1 MKFLKSLI
9 IASAVFFSVASFSED
24 AGVPSLSTSASN
36 DALSSS
42 LKAEEVKGTS
52 PGILVVLSL
61 ENKGENSVKINLNQ
75 SVTVDRVFTKGTKIK
90 SLEKFKPNL
99 YEDLGSNAKEVSHK
113 MQVLYLPPGT
123 KKEIYYFVQTSSKG
137 LFYITFVSEKEG
149 LSLPDEKGKDL
160 PLAFYANKIIYIPE

>member
-1 MKFLKSLI
+1 MKLLKSFI
-9 IASAVFFSVASFSED
+9 IASAVFFSVASFAED
-24 AGVPSLSTSASN
+24 AGVPSLSTSSPN

-42 LKAEEVKGTS
+42 LKAEEVKGSS

-75 SVTVDRVFTKGTKIK
+75 SITVDRVLTKGTKIK

-99 YEDLGSNAKEVSHK
+99 YEDLGSNAEEVSHK
-113 MQVLYLPPGT
+113 MHVLYLPPGT
-123 KKEIYYFVQTSSKG
+123 KKEVSYFVQTPSKG
-137 LFYITFVSEKEG
+137 LFYITFVSQKEG
-149 LSLPDEKGKDL
+149 LSMPDEKGKEL

>member
-1 MKFLKSLI
+1 MKFYKTLTVL
-9 IASAVFFSVASFSED
+9 FLMMFSVVSFAED
-24 AGVPSLSTSASN
+24 AVVPSLSTSTPN

-42 LKAEEVKGTS
+42 LKAEEVKGSS

-61 ENKGENSVKINLNQ
+61 ENKGENSVKINLDQ
-75 SVTVDRVFTKGTKIK
+75 CITVDRVLTKGTKIK

-99 YEDLGSNAKEVSHK
+99 YEDLGSNAKEVNHK

-123 KKEIYYFVQTSSKG
+123 KKEVSYFVQTPSKG
-137 LFYITFVSEKEG
+137 LFYITFVSQKEG
-149 LSLPDEKGKDL
+149 LSMPDEKGKDL